1 MHELLDV
8 VVDAPPLLDGRH
20 DRGEVVVGEH
30 HVGRLAGDVRA
41 ADAHRNPDVS
51 GLHRRGIVD
60 AVAGHRHDMAEAL
73 QRPHDSQL
81 LLGRHTRVD
90 HRVGGDSPERGVVER
105 VDLRPSDGPR
115 GRDGEAELAPH
126 RQGRGGMVTGDH
138 HRPDAGRAAPSDRR
152 LRLLARWIDH
162 ADKPDEHE
170 LPLDLGGMTAE
181 GLGLWH
187 GPPGKRQHP
196 HRPAGELRGS
206 VRDLTAALIGERHN
220 HPPALLCHA
229 AWEHRLGRALCGEQ
243 PATIPPQ
250 QDHAHALA
258 DGVERDLEQCRR
270 RRPVVSDASLDRGH
284 DQAPLGRIAHHPPGA
299 VRGGR
304 DGGRRAAGCDLEEPV
319 KIRIGSRIA
328 PVVGM
333 KRAARFVA
341 HAAHGIVPL
350 GGDDVA
356 HRHLVAG
363 QRAGL
368 VGADDRHRPERLHTR
383 QPAHEGVAPC
393 HPLQTDRQHE
403 RHHRRQSLRY
413 SGHRQADRSQQQIGE
428 TAGLDEPID
437 AAATNDLDD
446 RYQADHDNAQPDQ
459 NPPQAGEP
467 LLQRRRLTRRL
478 PEQPGNPS
486 KLRAHAGGNDDRR
499 APSCRHHRAG
509 VEERMPVAERRV
521 DRLGVGHALLCR
533 QALAGERRLLRGET
547 KSLHEPGIRRHMIT
561 GFDLDPVPD
570 DQTTGGDRRG
580 LPVTD
585 HAGHWGRHR
594 SEGGEGTLG
603 AVFLEEADDGVDQ
616 DDRHDRGRV
625 GPVADR
631 SGDDRRH
638 DQDPDQ
644 QLAEL
649 RQERPPPRH
658 RGGLHQSVGAVLRQP
673 PCRFPG
679 CEPPLGVGLQSP
691 HNLVDRAGVPGRE
704 RGWSTHLGL
713 GREHRIAC

>member
-1 MHELLDV
+1 MAEPGIIPLPDQPERCDADGGHDTAVGHDLEPAKPGNHCLIQGPRRPHHDVAFRWLDAERERRQAVGDEVQPENLNCGEGRRPARDGRHKHQEHLAGVARQEIVHELLDV

-162 ADKPDEHE
+162 TDEPNKHE
-170 LPLDLGGMTAE
+170 LPLDPGGIIFE
-181 GLGLWH
+181 GLGGWH

-206 VRDLTAALIGERHN
+206 VSDLTAACIGERH
-220 HPPALLCHA
+220 HGAPSLLSHA
-229 AWEHRLGRALCGEQ
+229 AGEHRFGRALRGEP
-243 PATIPPQ
+243 PATIHPRH
-250 QDHAHALA
+250 DHAHAFA
-258 DGVERDLEQCRR
+258 DSIERNLEQRR
-270 RRPVVSDASLDRGH
+270 ARLSVVSDASLDRGH
-284 DQAPLGRIAHHPPGA
+284 DQAPFGRIAHHPPGA
-299 VRGGR
+299 GRGGR
-304 DGGRRAAGCDLEEPV
+304 DRGRRAAGCDLEEPV
-319 KIRIGSRIA
+319 KIRIGTRIA

-333 KRAARFVA
+333 KLAAWFVA

-383 QPAHEGVAPC
+383 EPPHEGVAPR

-413 SGHRQADRSQQQIGE
+413 GGHRQADRSQQQIGE
-428 TAGLDEPID
+428 TAGLDEPAD

-446 RYQADHDNAQPDQ
+446 
-459 NPPQAGEP
+459 
-467 LLQRRRLTRRL
+467 
-478 PEQPGNPS
+478 
-486 KLRAHAGGNDDRR
+486 
-499 APSCRHHRAG
+499 
-509 VEERMPVAERRV
+509 
-521 DRLGVGHALLCR
+521 
-533 QALAGERRLLRGET
+533 
-547 KSLHEPGIRRHMIT
+547 
-561 GFDLDPVPD
+561 
-570 DQTTGGDRRG
+570 
-580 LPVTD
+580 
-585 HAGHWGRHR
+585 
-594 SEGGEGTLG
+594 
-603 AVFLEEADDGVDQ
+603 
-616 DDRHDRGRV
+616 
-625 GPVADR
+625 
-631 SGDDRRH
+631 
-638 DQDPDQ
+638 
-644 QLAEL
+644 
-649 RQERPPPRH
+649 
-658 RGGLHQSVGAVLRQP
+658 
-673 PCRFPG
+673 
-679 CEPPLGVGLQSP
+679 
-691 HNLVDRAGVPGRE
+691 
-704 RGWSTHLGL
+704 
-713 GREHRIAC
+713 